1 MEHPV
6 SRAVVQRICDERA
19 DLVPYLVRVIDS
31 LERHGGLYQEKLA
44 EVMPS
49 DVVSELNDWLWRH
62 LHEAGQGR
70 RPRSM
75 RVGSIAADISL
86 LERIFPEFRDEPPA

>member
-19 DLVPYLVRVIDS
+19 DLVSYLVRVIDS

-49 DVVSELNDWLWRH
+49 DVISELNEWLERH
-62 LHEAGQGR
+62 LNEAGRGR
-70 RPRSM
+70 KPGATRA
-75 RVGSIAADISL
+75 GGIAADISL
-86 LERIFPEFRDEPPA
+86 LERIFPESRDEPPA